1 MKTANLFFTTL
12 VIFILISCGNEN
24 KVDSNANSIAKEQ
37 ESTTESNI
45 DNKNTASKLLDINED
60 MRLDNSEIVELP
72 SDRLRES
79 LSSKLQAKGKNIG
92 TVNSDGSVYIIG
104 TASTAIPS
112 NRNGFINSRNIAFA
126 KAELRAK
133 IELLKLSGEV
143 ITSERNSTLIAKN
156 IQGDDPD
163 AKEKATALEKA
174 AAVADKSL
182 DKALEYLGVSDNEI
196 AKMNEGQKEK
206 RYNETFYNYV
216 SSFVASMVKGVAVVK
231 VVEGEVG
238 SNDYEVAVCIK
249 YTPEQQSAAAL
260 KSNLGATQQTLNSSV
275 VNNIKTISPDKL
287 ISKLGAQLYKDEN
300 GNTFI
305 LGYGQAPIRK
315 TNSRQSN
322 FINIARKKAR
332 LQAVENIKNFL
343 AEDLIGKE
351 ISETTEKITEF
362 SDGTNGIYTEDNFTE
377 LIKSKKSSIKLNTLN
392 IRDWDGTHPISETK
406 LVGAI
411 VILTKDNDV
420 KPKSTSVKG
429 KEKTKKS
436 DYIESEIIEGEDL

>member
-1 MKTANLFFTTL
+1 MKALNLTI
-12 VIFILISCGNEN
+12 VIILSVFIISCSNNEN
-24 KVDSNANSIAKEQ
+24 KDSSANNIGVEQ
-37 ESTTESNI
+37 ETSTESNQ
-45 DNKNTASKLLDINED
+45 ASKTNSEPLFVINED
-60 MRLDNSEIVELP
+60 MSLDNSEIVELP

-79 LSSKLQAKGKNIG
+79 LTSNLQAKGKNIG

-112 NRNGFINSRNIAFA
+112 NQNGFINSRNVAFA

-163 AKEKATALEKA
+163 AKQKATAIEKA

-216 SSFVASMVKGVAVVK
+216 NSFMASMIKGVTVVK

-249 YTPEQQSAAAL
+249 YTPEQQSAAAS
-260 KSNLGATQQTLNSSV
+260 KGNLGATQQTLNSSV

-305 LGYGQAPIRK
+305 LGFGQSAIRK
-315 TNSRQSN
+315 TDTRQSN

-343 AEDLIGKE
+343 AEDLVGKE

-362 SDGTNGIYTEDNFTE
+362 ADGTHGIYTEDNFSE
-377 LIKSKKSSIKLNTLN
+377 LIKSKRSSINLNTLT
-392 IRDWDGTHPISETK
+392 IRDWDGTHPVSETN

-411 VILTKDNDV
+411 VILTESNDV
-420 KPKSTSVKG
+420 KLKPTSDKD

-436 DYIESEIIEGEDL
+436 EYIESEKIEGEEI